1 MEVENVLL
9 ALEEKNKWMKRREKL
24 QQRLDKVR
32 KRKESY
38 VRLISD
44 VKRHVAQYDEIVT
57 SLKESKGHPDAPTAP
72 PLR

>member
-9 ALEEKNKWMKRREKL
+9 AMEEKNKWMRRREKL
-24 QQRLDKVR
+24 RKRLEEVR
-32 KRKESY
+32 KRKQSY
-38 VRLISD
+38 VRLLDD
-44 VKRHVAQYDEIVT
+44 VKKHVVQYGDIVT